1 MAAPQSGTCLFRT
14 SRTACGRPPSLARAA
29 GSGRGCRCG
38 PTCSLPPTADT
49 RLGRLGATSRRGRR
63 CRGFQGDVYL
73 DREILAGV
81 KSEPVV
87 EAFGDSGHACRM
99 PGPREANAAGSLT
112 RSDWRRRCQL
122 WHGATNSQHRREVG
136 PNFYL
141 HDDVSCRFRSIC
153 DGDLLPDPGFEE
165 PDPSHPETVC
175 IELEGR
181 RAVIGLQAYRLWL
194 LAVDVDAERGEDSRV
209 PPPQAVAKKFVGLHR
224 AVACRNRKEA
234 VPLQHHALR
243 DELLRADHRA

>member
-1 MAAPQSGTCLFRT
+1 MECEI
-14 SRTACGRPPSLARAA
+14 LARA
-29 GSGRGCRCG
+29 
-38 PTCSLPPTADT
+38 
-49 RLGRLGATSRRGRR
+49 
-63 CRGFQGDVYL
+63 
-73 DREILAGV
+73 
-81 KSEPVV
+81 EPAPVQ
-87 EAFGDSGHACRM
+87 EAFGDGGHACRM
-99 PGPREANAAGSLT
+99 PGPREANAAGSLA

-122 WHGATNSQHRREVG
+122 RHGTTNSQHRREVG

-141 HDDVSCRFRSIC
+141 QDYVGCRFRSIR

-165 PDPSHPETVC
+165 PDPSHLETVC

-243 DELLRADHRA
+243 DELPRADHRA

>member
-1 MAAPQSGTCLFRT
+1 MECEI
-14 SRTACGRPPSLARAA
+14 LARA
-29 GSGRGCRCG
+29 
-38 PTCSLPPTADT
+38 
-49 RLGRLGATSRRGRR
+49 
-63 CRGFQGDVYL
+63 
-73 DREILAGV
+73 
-81 KSEPVV
+81 EPAPVQ
-87 EAFGDSGHACRM
+87 EAFGDGGHACRM
-99 PGPREANAAGSLT
+99 PGPREANAAGSLA

-122 WHGATNSQHRREVG
+122 RHGTTNSQHRREVG

-141 HDDVSCRFRSIC
+141 QDYVGCRFRSIR

-175 IELEGR
+175 IELEGH

-194 LAVDVDAERGEDSRV
+194 LAVDVEAERGEDSRV
-209 PPPQAVAKKFVGLHR
+209 APPQAVAKKFVGLHR

-243 DELLRADHRA
+243 DELPRADHRA